1 MTLKEIKIDL
11 FEYEPTIQNFYYLH
25 CISRDFA
32 LGLGIA
38 KSFRNK
44 FNLTKEVLTKGIIFN
59 NLSLT
64 SNVFNLITKS
74 KYWQKPTYDS
84 LRNALIN
91 VKKTI
96 FALNGNNTKDIQ
108 LIMPKIGCGLDKLMW
123 KNAKNII
130 KEVFDDTELDIVICY
145 L

>member
-11 FEYEPTIQNFYYLH
+11 FEYEPTMQNFYYLH
-25 CISRDFA
+25 CVSRDFA

-44 FNLTKEVLTKGIIFN
+44 FNLTKEVLTRGIIFN

-84 LRNALIN
+84 LRNALIS

-123 KNAKNII
+123 KNVKNII
-130 KEVFDDTELDIVICY
+130 KDVFDDTELDIVICY

>member
-11 FEYEPTIQNFYYLH
+11 FEYEPTMQNFYYLH
-25 CISRDFA
+25 CISRDLD

-44 FNLTKEVLTKGIIFN
+44 FNLTKEVLAKGIIFN

-84 LRNALIN
+84 LRDSLIS

-96 FALNGNNTKDIQ
+96 FALNWNNTKDIQ
-108 LIMPKIGCGLDKLMW
+108 LIMSKIGCGLDKLMW
-123 KNAKNII
+123 NNVKNII
-130 KEVFDDTELDIVICY
+130 KEVFGDTELDIVICY

>member
-11 FEYEPTIQNFYYLH
+11 FEYEPTMQNFYYLH
-25 CISRDFA
+25 CISRDFE

-44 FNLTKEVLTKGIIFN
+44 FNLTKEVLAKGIIIN

-84 LRNALIN
+84 LRDSLIS

-96 FALNGNNTKDIQ
+96 FALNWNNTKDIQ
-108 LIMPKIGCGLDKLMW
+108 LIMSKIGCGLDKLMW
-123 KNAKNII
+123 KNVKNII
-130 KEVFDDTELDIVICY
+130 KEVFGDTELDIVICY

>member
-11 FEYEPTIQNFYYLH
+11 FEYEPTMQNFYYLH
-25 CISRDFA
+25 CVSRDFA

-84 LRNALIN
+84 LRNALIS

-123 KNAKNII
+123 KNVKNII

>member
-11 FEYEPTIQNFYYLH
+11 FEYEPTMQNFYYLH
-25 CISRDFA
+25 CVSRDFA

-84 LRNALIN
+84 LRNALIS

-123 KNAKNII
+123 KNVKNII
-130 KEVFDDTELDIVICY
+130 KEIFDDTELDIVICY

>member
-11 FEYEPTIQNFYYLH
+11 FEYEPTMQNFYYLH
-25 CISRDFA
+25 CVSRDFA

-84 LRNALIN
+84 LRNALIS

-96 FALNGNNTKDIQ
+96 FALNGNNTRDTQ

-123 KNAKNII
+123 KNVKNII

>member
-11 FEYEPTIQNFYYLH
+11 FEYEPTMQNFYYLH
-25 CISRDFA
+25 CISRDFE

-44 FNLTKEVLTKGIIFN
+44 FNLTKEVLAKGIIFN

-84 LRNALIN
+84 LRDSLIS

-96 FALNGNNTKDIQ
+96 FALNWNNTKDIQ
-108 LIMPKIGCGLDKLMW
+108 LIMSKIGCGLDKLMW
-123 KNAKNII
+123 KNVKNII
-130 KEVFDDTELDIVICY
+130 KEVFGDTELDIVICY

>member
-11 FEYEPTIQNFYYLH
+11 FEYEPTMQNFYYLH
-25 CISRDFA
+25 CISRDFE

-44 FNLTKEVLTKGIIFN
+44 FNLTKEVLAKGIIFN

-64 SNVFNLITKS
+64 SNVFYLITKS

-84 LRNALIN
+84 LRDSLIS

-96 FALNGNNTKDIQ
+96 FALNWNNTKDIQ
-108 LIMPKIGCGLDKLMW
+108 LIMSKIGCGLDKLMW
-123 KNAKNII
+123 KNVKNII
-130 KEVFDDTELDIVICY
+130 KEVFGDTELDIVICY

>member
-11 FEYEPTIQNFYYLH
+11 FEYEPTMQNFYYLH

-64 SNVFNLITKS
+64 SNVFNLITKG

-123 KNAKNII
+123 KNVKNII

>member
-1 MTLKEIKIDL
+1 MILKEIKIDL
-11 FEYEPTIQNFYYLH
+11 FEYEPTMKNFYYLH

-44 FNLTKEVLTKGIIFN
+44 FNLTKEVLTEGIISN

-74 KYWQKPTYDS
+74 RYWQKPTYNS
-84 LRNALIN
+84 LRNALMS

-96 FALNGNNTKDIQ
+96 FALNGDNTKDIQ

-123 KNAKNII
+123 KNVKNII

>member
-11 FEYEPTIQNFYYLH
+11 FEYEPTMQNFYYLH

-32 LGLGIA
+32 LGLGIT
-38 KSFRNK
+38 KSFKNK

-84 LRNALIN
+84 LRDSLIS

-108 LIMPKIGCGLDKLMW
+108 LIMPKIGCGW
-123 KNAKNII
+123 
-130 KEVFDDTELDIVICY
+130 TR
-145 L
+145 

>member
-1 MTLKEIKIDL
+1 MILKEIKIDL
-11 FEYEPTIQNFYYLH
+11 FEYEPTMQNFYYLH
-25 CISRDFA
+25 CVSRDFA

-44 FNLTKEVLTKGIIFN
+44 FNLTKDVLTRGIIFD

-84 LRNALIN
+84 LKNALIS

-123 KNAKNII
+123 KNVKNIV

>member
-1 MTLKEIKIDL
+1 MTLKEIKINL
-11 FEYEPTIQNFYYLH
+11 FEYKPTMQNFYYLH

-44 FNLTKEVLTKGIIFN
+44 FNLTKEVLTEGIIFN

-74 KYWQKPTYDS
+74 KYWQKPTYNS
-84 LRNALIN
+84 LRNALMS

-96 FALNGNNTKDIQ
+96 FALNGNNTKGIQ

-123 KNAKNII
+123 KNVKNII

>member
-11 FEYEPTIQNFYYLH
+11 FEYEPTMQNFYYLH
-25 CISRDFA
+25 CVSRDFA

-44 FNLTKEVLTKGIIFN
+44 FNLTKEVLTRGIIFN

-74 KYWQKPTYDS
+74 KYWQKPTYGS
-84 LRNALIN
+84 LRNALIS

-123 KNAKNII
+123 KNVKNII
-130 KEVFDDTELDIVICY
+130 KEVFDDTEIDIVICY

>member
-1 MTLKEIKIDL
+1 M
-11 FEYEPTIQNFYYLH
+11 
-25 CISRDFA
+25 
-32 LGLGIA
+32 GLGIA
-38 KSFRNK
+38 KSFKNK

-64 SNVFNLITKS
+64 SNVFNLITRS

-84 LRNALIN
+84 LRDSLIS

-96 FALNGNNTKDIQ
+96 FALNGNNIKDIQ

-123 KNAKNII
+123 KNVKNII
-130 KEVFDDTELDIVICY
+130 KEVFGDTELDIVICY

>member
-11 FEYEPTIQNFYYLH
+11 FEYEPTTQNFYYLH

-123 KNAKNII
+123 KNVKNII